1 MATTDHTYG
10 GNTLDN
16 YLNITFYNSLPD
28 AMKQAIVDSNITQY
42 SYFGYGGF
50 TPDHVSQADYSTKL
64 VLESGLTRKV
74 YALDEED
81 IEKYFGG
88 TDTVA
93 GTFSEADLWELF
105 WNSRS
110 EPEGANEV
118 WFRSADRD
126 RPYLA
131 LVLHGHHGEITSEW
145 ATGTLAARPAFKI
158 DLSKIKWTSNS

>member
-1 MATTDHTYG
+1 MATTDNTYG

-16 YLNITFYNSLPD
+16 YLNITFYNSLSD
-28 AMKQAIVDSNITQY
+28 AMKQAIVDSIITQY
-42 SYFGYGGF
+42 AYFGFGGF
-50 TPDHVSQADYSTKL
+50 TPEHTSQADYATKL
-64 VLESGLTRKV
+64 VVESGLTRKV

-110 EPEGANEV
+110 EPADAVET
-118 WFRSADRD
+118 WLRSADRD

-131 LVLHGHHGEITSEW
+131 LFLHGHHGEITSVI
-145 ATGTLAARPAFKI
+145 ATSTFAARPAFKI
-158 DLSKIKWTSNS
+158 DLSKIDWSPAN